1 MWSRPQFHQY
11 FICQV
16 FLKADLSIFSL
27 IKNLHYTI
35 HSHLQMYMCI
45 RTYCLYFVYL
55 IVRVDE
61 IVVGAPTYS
70 EGSNINI
77 GQIHIYMNLTNVSL

>member
-1 MWSRPQFHQY
+1 
-11 FICQV
+11 
-16 FLKADLSIFSL
+16 
-27 IKNLHYTI
+27 
-35 HSHLQMYMCI
+35 MYIYI

-70 EGSNINI
+70 DGSDVNI
-77 GQIHIYMNLTNVSL
+77 GQIHIYINLTTVSLYYYPYDCIIKYSST